1 MEKFPIKKVLNI
13 VWTPLGSRFKIWNKH
28 SDIVPFFV
36 TGVVYI
42 GSKYTAGVVDTGG
55 KFIAGI
61 NDTSGTGDK
70 LTTGDIDTSGAPSPK
85 IFEKI
90 LNEPNVIFRD
100 LGEDDSGK
108 KPEQKI
114 L

>member
-1 MEKFPIKKVLNI
+1 MILF
-13 VWTPLGSRFKIWNKH
+13 
-28 SDIVPFFV
+28 PFFA
-36 TGVVYI
+36 T
-42 GSKYTAGVVDTGG
+42 GVVDTRSKFTVGVVDSGG

-61 NDTSGTGDK
+61 NDTSGTCGK
-70 LTTGDIDTSGAPSPK
+70 FTAGDIDTSGAPSPQ
-85 IFEKI
+85 IFKKI
-90 LNEPNVIFRD
+90 LNEPNVIFRG

>member
-1 MEKFPIKKVLNI
+1 MFP
-13 VWTPLGSRFKIWNKH
+13 FY
-28 SDIVPFFV
+28 V
-36 TGVVYI
+36 TGVVDT
-42 GSKYTAGVVDTGG
+42 GSKFTAGVVDTCGE
-55 KFIAGI
+55 FVAGI
-61 NDTSGTGDK
+61 NDISGTGGIF
-70 LTTGDIDTSGAPSPK
+70 TAGDIDTSGAPSPK

-90 LNEPNVIFRD
+90 LNEPNVIFRG